1 MLELKYRHYCNN
13 YENIENYQK
22 AAADNF
28 VGWCIHHRYETHN
41 SDGERRLVDITRK
54 ELIASGMY
62 YNRPANELI
71 FMTLA
76 EHSSLHNKGKP
87 KSEEHKKN
95 LAAARKGKYLGENN
109 SFYGKRHSEET
120 KKKISQTKTGKKLGP
135 FSEEHKQ
142 KLSETKKAEK
152 NPNYGKHWYNNGEV
166 NIMTNEC
173 PEGYVPGR
181 LV

>member
-28 VGWCIHHRYETHN
+28 IGWCIHHRLQTWT
-41 SDGERRLVDITRK
+41 SDGKRRLVDISAE
-54 ELIASGMY
+54 ELKALGMY
-62 YNRPANELI
+62 YDRPPEELI

-87 KSEEHKKN
+87 KSETAKKKMSE
-95 LAAARKGKYLGENN
+95 ARKGKYTGENN

-120 KKKISQTKTGKKLGP
+120 KMRISRTKTGKKLGP

-142 KLSETKKAEK
+142 KLSESKKAEK

-166 NIMTNEC
+166 NIMTNKC